1 MTTHQ
6 FGFSPSKK
14 SLWRKFN
21 GERIE
26 LPIKEAVE
34 KIIQRETAAGYRL
47 KVCIGTDSQ
56 VKGEDTEFATVIVF
70 LREGHGGFMFIH
82 NEKTK
87 QQFAIKERMLVEV
100 AKSIEIAYEL
110 CDLFTVYDVD
120 MEVHADINTNPQFKS
135 NDALKEAMGYILGM
149 GFAFKAKPEA
159 FASSSCANKI
169 VN

>member
-1 MTTHQ
+1 M
-6 FGFSPSKK
+6 
-14 SLWRKFN
+14 LWRKFN
-21 GERIE
+21 GDTIE
-26 LPIKEAVE
+26 LPIKDAVE
-34 KIIQRETAAGYRL
+34 QVIIKESDAGNKL

-56 VKGEDTEFATVIVF
+56 VKGKFTEFATVIVF
-70 LREGHGGFMFIH
+70 LREGRGGFMFLH
-82 NEKTK
+82 NYSTTH
-87 QQFAIKERMLVEV
+87 QYSIKERMLVEV

-135 NDALKEAMGYILGM
+135 NEALREAMGYILGM

-159 FASSSCANKI
+159 FASSCCANKV

>member
-1 MTTHQ
+1 MQ
-6 FGFSPSKK
+6 
-14 SLWRKFN
+14 WRKFN
-21 GERIE
+21 GDPIV

-34 KIIQRETAAGYRL
+34 QAIKRESEKGYHL

-56 VKGEDTEFATVIVF
+56 VKGMETEFATVIVF
-70 LREGHGGFMFIH
+70 LREGNGGFMFIH
-82 NEKTK
+82 NDKTR
-87 QQFAIKERMLVEV
+87 QQFTIKERMLTEV
-100 AKSIEIAYEL
+100 AKSIEIAYQL

-120 MEVHADINTNPQFKS
+120 MEVHADINTNPNFKS

-159 FASSSCANKI
+159 FASSSCANKV

>member
-1 MTTHQ
+1 M
-6 FGFSPSKK
+6 K
-14 SLWRKFN
+14 WRKFN
-21 GERIE
+21 GEPLE
-26 LPIKEAVE
+26 LPVYHAVE
-34 KIIQRETAAGYRL
+34 AAIKREIEKGFRL

-56 VKGEDTEFATVIVF
+56 VKGQETEFATVIVF

-87 QQFAIKERMLVEV
+87 HQFTIKERMLTEV

-110 CDLFTVYDVD
+110 CNLFTIYNVD
-120 MEVHADINTNPQFKS
+120 MEVHADINTNPHFKS

>member
-1 MTTHQ
+1 MR
-6 FGFSPSKK
+6 
-14 SLWRKFN
+14 WRKFN
-21 GERIE
+21 GETLN
-26 LPIKEAVE
+26 LPIYQAVE
-34 KIIQRETAAGYRL
+34 AAIKRETASGYKL

-56 VKGEDTEFATVIVF
+56 VKGKETEFATVVVF

-82 NEKTK
+82 NDKTLL
-87 QQFAIKERMLVEV
+87 QYSIKERMLVEV

-110 CDLFTVYDVD
+110 CNLFTLYNVD
-120 MEVHADINTNPQFKS
+120 MEVHADINTNPHFKS

-159 FASSSCANKI
+159 FASSSCANRV

>member
-1 MTTHQ
+1 MI
-6 FGFSPSKK
+6 
-14 SLWRKFN
+14 WRKFN
-21 GERIE
+21 GDPID
-26 LPIKEAVE
+26 LPIMEAVE
-34 KIIQRETAAGYRL
+34 LAIKRETDKGFHL

-56 VKGEDTEFATVIVF
+56 VKGSETEFATVIVF

-82 NEKTK
+82 NEKTR
-87 QQFAIKERMLVEV
+87 QQYSIKERMLVEV

-110 CDLFTVYDVD
+110 CPLFTRYDVD
-120 MEVHADINTNPQFKS
+120 MEVHADINTNPHFKS

-159 FASSSCANKI
+159 FASSSCANKV

>member
-1 MTTHQ
+1 M
-6 FGFSPSKK
+6 
-14 SLWRKFN
+14 LWRKFN
-21 GERIE
+21 GDPIQ
-26 LPIKEAVE
+26 LPIKDAVE
-34 KIIQRETAAGYRL
+34 QAIRRESENGYHL

-56 VKGEDTEFATVIVF
+56 VKGKETEFATVIVF

-82 NEKTK
+82 NEKTL
-87 QQFAIKERMLVEV
+87 QQYSIKERMLVEV

-120 MEVHADINTNPQFKS
+120 MEVHADINTNPHFKS
-135 NDALKEAMGYILGM
+135 NEALREAMGYILGM

-159 FASSSCANKI
+159 FASSSCANKA